1 MSDQSG
7 HRHTIEERYEAFVK
21 GAPIGIATS
30 TVGGRIVDAND
41 TYLEM
46 IGYSREELER
56 GEILWRNIT
65 PPEWVLLDEEVIRE
79 GQTTGRTRAF
89 EKEYIAKDGRRVP
102 ILIGFALMGVDREDA
117 IVYTIDL
124 SAQKKAEAE
133 VKRLNTE
140 LERRVA
146 ERTAEL
152 EAANKE
158 LEAFCYAVSHDLR
171 APLRSIDGFAY
182 ALSQDYEAKL
192 DAEGKDFISRIRY
205 SAKRMD
211 ELISALLT
219 LSRITT
225 SDLVRQSVDLS
236 ELADT
241 VAFELTQAN
250 LMRNIQFEIQPHMT
264 VQGDKRMIR
273 SLLDNLMNNAVKF
286 TAPRLNARISVVQ
299 DPDTGWFSVTD
310 NGVGF
315 DMAQASKLFKPFERL
330 HSPREFAGNGIG
342 LATAYRVVRKHGGK
356 ITAEAE
362 VDAGTKISFWLP

>member
-1 MSDQSG
+1 MTENQG
-7 HRHTIEERYEAFVK
+7 HIHSIEERFKAFVQ
-21 GAPIGIATS
+21 GAPIGIASS
-30 TVGGRIVDAND
+30 TVDGRIVDAND

-56 GEILWRNIT
+56 GEIRWTDIT
-65 PPEWVLLDEEVIRE
+65 PPEWVHLDEEVIRE
-79 GQTTGRTRAF
+79 GQITGRTRAF

-102 ILIGFALMGVDREDA
+102 ILIGFALTGPKREDA

-124 SAQKKAEAE
+124 SAQKRAEEE
-133 VKRLNTE
+133 VRRLNAE

-152 EAANKE
+152 EASNRE

-182 ALSQDYEAKL
+182 ALSQDYSEKL
-192 DAEGKDFISRIRY
+192 DDEGRDFIGRIRY

-225 SDLVRQSVDLS
+225 SELVHQTVDLS
-236 ELADT
+236 ELAET
-241 VAFELTQAN
+241 VAAELTQSN
-250 LMRNIQFEIQPHMT
+250 MMRELQFDIQPGMT
-264 VQGDKRMIR
+264 VLGDRRMIR
-273 SLLDNLMNNAVKF
+273 SLLDNLLNNAVKF
-286 TAPRLNARISVVQ
+286 SASRSIAKISVSQ
-299 DPDTGWFSVTD
+299 DPESGWFKVTD

-315 DMAQASKLFKPFERL
+315 DMAQSAKLFQPFERL
-330 HSPREFAGNGIG
+330 HSPREYSGNGIG
-342 LATAYRVVRKHGGK
+342 LATVYRVIRKHGGK
-356 ITAEAE
+356 ISAEAK
-362 VDAGTKISFWLP
+362 VDEGATFSFWLP